1 MKKTIIIAII
11 SIVGLLTGICC
22 EFVQYEECELCDVEV
37 GEMHDY
43 NFENDIEITPPFPQT
58 IMKFVRQNIKL
69 ELSPKKWYL
78 PEEIW
83 ERKKGDCVEY
93 VGLWMYLVEEMT
105 EFDTWMIIVKNTDG
119 TFHAL
124 GHLSNL
130 YYDIQ
135 SERFYKIN
143 ELPKYWTIKYKI
155 SYPEYIWMTYHYRK
169 NVGKYY

>member
-1 MKKTIIIAII
+1 MKKVTIAAI
-11 SIVGLLTGICC
+11 SIVILFIGICC
-22 EFVQYEECELCDVEV
+22 EFVQEEECKLCDVEV
-37 GEMHDY
+37 GEMYDY
-43 NFENDIEITPPFPQT
+43 SFKHNIEITPSFPQT
-58 IMKFVRQNIKL
+58 IMNFVNRNIKL
-69 ELSPKKWYL
+69 VQSPKIWFL

-83 ERKKGDCVEY
+83 AKKEGDCVEH

-105 EFDTWMIIVKNTDG
+105 EFDTWMIIVENTDG

-124 GHLSNL
+124 GHLTDL

-135 SERFYKIN
+135 SERWYK
-143 ELPKYWTIKYKI
+143 EEQFPDFWKIKYVI